1 MAGEREKRI
10 PRYREVMD
18 ALIGRMQAGAFS
30 FDEPLC
36 TEAALMAEF
45 EVSRITARRALDEL
59 EERGLITRKRGIG
72 CFVSR
77 AAYEHLNKTAQG
89 PQVCAE
95 PQAELFALIFPDT
108 LSRESMRTAF
118 EAAGEALSAQG
129 FFAAAYLSSAGPEDK
144 PGALLTRLA
153 SMDIAGAA
161 LMTDAPAAVQAE
173 ISRLL
178 LQKKAVV
185 LLDCASPYPHVS
197 AAAFDE
203 LSGAALLVSH
213 LCGLGHKRIA
223 YFSEPAGDALGAPSR
238 RMAGVLLALSEHG
251 LPINPELLCSS
262 GDPQALRRCLSAGAT
277 AIIAD
282 NAAIAQRLAHDCTAM
297 GVRIPASM
305 SLCCLGSCAPI
316 PALRRGAKPIAV
328 TCTGQDMAALGRE
341 AAQLLLQCAA
351 EPLQPAHSLL
361 LPVALCPGAST
372 AAPREEK

>member
-1 MAGEREKRI
+1 MAVEREKRI
-10 PRYREVMD
+10 PRYREVLD
-18 ALIGRMQAGAFS
+18 ALIERIQTGAFS

-95 PQAELFALIFPDT
+95 PQAKLFALIFPNT
-108 LSRESMRTAF
+108 LPRESMRTAF

-129 FFAAAYLSSAGPEDK
+129 FFTAACLSSAGPEDK

-153 SMDIAGAA
+153 GMDIAGAA

-203 LSGAALLVSH
+203 LSAAALLVSH
-213 LCGLGHKRIA
+213 LYGLGHERIA
-223 YFSEPAGDALGAPSR
+223 FFFDPAGDALGAPSR
-238 RMAGVLLALSEHG
+238 R
-251 LPINPELLCSS
+251 
-262 GDPQALRRCLSAGAT
+262 
-277 AIIAD
+277 
-282 NAAIAQRLAHDCTAM
+282 
-297 GVRIPASM
+297 IPASM
-305 SLCCLGSCAPI
+305 SLCCLSSCAPI
-316 PALRRGAKPIAV
+316 PALRRSARPIAV
-328 TCTGQDMAALGRE
+328 TCIGRDMAALGRE

-351 EPLQPAHSLL
+351 KPLQPAHSLL
-361 LPVALCPGAST
+361 LPVALRPGAST